1 MQATVNLWRSEEFSD
16 TNNEQPDGAAIKMLR
31 CFFTCLL
38 YLILYNKKNISGQTQ
53 ICLVS
58 L

>member
-16 TNNEQPDGAAIKMLR
+16 TNNEQPDGAAFLLLR
-31 CFFTCLL
+31 RLL